1 MKNMRV
7 RKYTD
12 FDWRIEEL
20 LKEYLKN
27 IIHRSLFKT
36 PEEVNKEIAERN
48 VTITKNNI
56 EQEKMNLL
64 NFRGGG
70 TR

>member
-27 IIHRSLFKT
+27 IIHRSLSMQPLT
-36 PEEVNKEIAERN
+36 S
-48 VTITKNNI
+48 
-56 EQEKMNLL
+56 MSH
-64 NFRGGG
+64 
-70 TR
+70 

>member
-7 RKYTD
+7 QKYTD

-36 PEEVNKEIAERN
+36 PEEVHKEIA
-48 VTITKNNI
+48 
-56 EQEKMNLL
+56 
-64 NFRGGG
+64 
-70 TR
+70 

>member
-36 PEEVNKEIAERN
+36 QEEVNKEIA
-48 VTITKNNI
+48 
-56 EQEKMNLL
+56 
-64 NFRGGG
+64 
-70 TR
+70 

>member
-1 MKNMRV
+1 MRV

-27 IIHRSLFKT
+27 IIHRSLLKT
-36 PEEVNKEIAERN
+36 PEEVNKEIA
-48 VTITKNNI
+48 
-56 EQEKMNLL
+56 
-64 NFRGGG
+64 
-70 TR
+70 